1 MLEMTKSVVES
12 ANQDDVQQFMKIAR
26 AQIGRETL
34 RHHAAEL
41 AASGRT
47 TPNEAMRISSQLDE

>member
-1 MLEMTKSVVES
+1 MLEMTKPVVEA
-12 ANQDDVQQFMKIAR
+12 ANNDDVQKFMTIAR
-26 AQIGRETL
+26 EQIGRDTL

-47 TPNEAMRISSQLDE
+47 TPNEAMRISSQLED

>member
-1 MLEMTKSVVES
+1 
-12 ANQDDVQQFMKIAR
+12 MKIAR